1 MKGNYITSYIISN
14 LSEKHKLKSMH
25 FVFSSNKK
33 SFILKLLFE
42 TIKLR
47 FLAESRAF
55 NVNCYAREKFEDGQ
69 ILVWEKELF
78 ERRKT
83 QELVVQDEKKSA
95 LAAKLRAL
103 RK

>member
-1 MKGNYITSYIISN
+1 MKGNYMTSCIISN

-55 NVNCYAREKFEDGQ
+55 NVNCYAREKFEDGR
-69 ILVWEKELF
+69 ILDWE
-78 ERRKT
+78 
-83 QELVVQDEKKSA
+83 
-95 LAAKLRAL
+95 
-103 RK
+103 

>member
-1 MKGNYITSYIISN
+1 MKGNYIISYIISN
-14 LSEKHKLKSMH
+14 LSEKQKLKSMH

-69 ILVWEKELF
+69 ILVWEKGLF
-78 ERRKT
+78 SRRID
-83 QELVVQDEKKSA
+83 QEKGEENSRKSA
-95 LAAKLRAL
+95 LAAKLSD
-103 RK
+103 

>member
-47 FLAESRAF
+47 FLAEFRAF
-55 NVNCYAREKFEDGQ
+55 NVNCYASEKFEESAC
-69 ILVWEKELF
+69 I
-78 ERRKT
+78 RHAHSAAT
-83 QELVVQDEKKSA
+83 TVVPPFD
-95 LAAKLRAL
+95 
-103 RK
+103 